1 MKGKERAELRAEAH
15 HLHPMVHVG
24 VAGATDAVI
33 QTIDEALR
41 THELVKIAIGRH
53 PGLEPKVVARGVSDA
68 LGAEV
73 IQVIGRKVTLYRHNP
88 DLWEKPRVQPPWWAG
103 PRR

>member
-1 MKGKERAELRAEAH
+1 MKGRERADLRAEAH
-15 HLHPMVHVG
+15 HLDPLVHVG
-24 VAGATDAVI
+24 AQGATAGVRE
-33 QTIDEALR
+33 TIDDALR

-53 PGLEPKVVARGVSDA
+53 PDLEPRAVAGDLARS

-88 DLWEKPRVQPPWWAG
+88 VLWSKADQEPPW
-103 PRR
+103 RR

>member
-15 HLHPMVHVG
+15 HLDPMVHVG

-33 QTIDEALR
+33 QTIDDALR

-53 PGLEPKVVARGVSDA
+53 PGLEPKAVAGGIGDA
-68 LGAEV
+68 LGAQV

-88 DLWEKPRVQPPWWAG
+88 DLWEKPRANPPWRVG
-103 PRR
+103 KR

>member
-1 MKGKERAELRAEAH
+1 MKGKARAELRAEAH
-15 HLHPMVHVG
+15 HLNPLVHVG
-24 VAGATDAVI
+24 VSGATDTVV
-33 QTIDEALR
+33 QTIDEVLR

-53 PGLEPKVVARGVSDA
+53 EGLEPRGIARAVADT

-88 DLWEKPRVQPPWWAG
+88 DLWEKPRKHPPWG
-103 PRR
+103 VRD

>member
-1 MKGKERAELRAEAH
+1 MKGKARAEFRAEAH
-15 HLHPMVHVG
+15 KLDPLVHVG
-24 VAGATDAVI
+24 VSGATDAVV
-33 QTIDEALR
+33 QTIDDALR

-53 PGLEPKVVARGVSDA
+53 DGLEPRGIAQAVALA

-88 DLWEKPRVQPPWWAG
+88 DLWEKPRKQPPWSSRG
-103 PRR
+103 G

>member
-15 HLHPMVHVG
+15 HLEPLVHVG
-24 VAGATDAVI
+24 VSGATDAVL
-33 QTIDEALR
+33 QTIDDTLR

-53 PGLEPKVVARGVSDA
+53 EGLEPRTVANAMAEA
-68 LGAEV
+68 LAAEV

-88 DLWEKPRVQPPWWAG
+88 DLWDKPRKKAPWQ
-103 PRR
+103 